1 MAPPAYSNQPEANRL
16 AVRDAVQDAAEAT
29 GARFVDPIA
38 LGWIVNDVDDLVGPD
53 GVHPSV
59 AGQQDLREKMEAL
72 IKDALPQPSTT
83 PIG

>member
-1 MAPPAYSNQPEANRL
+1 
-16 AVRDAVQDAAEAT
+16 
-29 GARFVDPIA
+29 
-38 LGWIVNDVDDLVGPD
+38 VNDVDDLVGPD